1 MHFKL
6 FALLCALSLCIVG
19 ASTLASLA
27 QSSNTGSVLG
37 TVIGPDGSAI
47 LNAHITLAQPD
58 APARTAST
66 TPDGSFSFTQLPSS
80 GDYTIGV
87 EATGFAPLQQSS
99 VAVAVGRT
107 NHLTLRLTV
116 AAATETVSVTA
127 APVTFDTSQT
137 SSVVNIDRDRV
148 EELPIPSR
156 NYLTFVLLSPQVAP
170 SNPALFQ
177 NGLVQSGGSFSFGGL
192 RPGSNSIYLDQV
204 NDNDEYSGDSRTQL
218 SPEAISDFQ
227 IVNHGFA
234 AQSGGGAG
242 GSIDVQTRTGV
253 NKLHG
258 DAFIFVQNGAL
269 NATPPLG
276 LYPRKPHENRVRV
289 GVALGGPIQRDKTFY
304 YVAGEQEMAHGE
316 DVNDLKPSTLSA
328 INAAIAKYG
337 PLNHLVLQSGFF
349 PTTDQETELSAR
361 LDHVLSPRESIS
373 ARYAFTNARNVNDAF
388 NTDEQADISA
398 RGSSFIADNSLN
410 ATLTSALSE
419 TLLNSLSFELAQR
432 RAVTR
437 TGLTSGPGIRIAGLA
452 YFGTP
457 YSGNGRR
464 FETHLE
470 FANSISKQ
478 LLHHLLQFGAR
489 IDHVALRA
497 DGPDGSQGQFVF
509 ANLAALQNRT
519 PDFFTQSFGIFNT
532 NLSEVRLAGFA
543 QDHWASNSLTL
554 DYGLRYDYNHL
565 PSSFPQDAFNL
576 SPRFG
581 FAWTPVQSTVV
592 RGGFG
597 IFYDRFLLS
606 TINRIDEFNGAS
618 ASSQILEDASAANL
632 YQSNQIPSAPLPN
645 VAPSIWKVDA
655 TLPNPYSEVASLSVE
670 QSLPLQTTLTGEY
683 QFVHG
688 VHLGRTANANLV
700 PPVILTPATAAS
712 LGVSNPTPQQLGSL
726 VFSLTRLDS
735 SHDAINQFA
744 TTADS
749 SHNGATVTLN
759 RQFQDD
765 LQIMVGY
772 TYSKTIDDASYDLEQ
787 PENPYALNNERALSL
802 QDQRNRLTLSGL
814 WLIGPDLGDPADVAK
829 NAIPGPFM
837 KALYGLEFAPIVSIT
852 NGFRSNPLIGL
863 DANRE
868 HIYPFATRPTGYSR
882 NSLATSTNINFD
894 FRALKMVAIKRG
906 HLDIVA
912 ESFNILNHQNITQLN
927 PVYGSDLQNAP
938 DFARPI
944 SAGTAR
950 TTHSVLARLRVLA
963 LIGSEGLKPAIV
975 RSLTRRDSGGK
986 ARFSIPSEQ
995 FCAPASVAKLHRNRS
1010 RSRVFS
1016 SQAS

>member
-1 MHFKL
+1 MRFKL
-6 FALLCALSLCIVG
+6 FARLCALSLCIVAAG
-19 ASTLASLA
+19 PLVSFA

-37 TVIGPDGSAI
+37 IVIGPDGAAI
-47 LNAHITLAQPD
+47 PNAHLTLVQPD
-58 APARTAST
+58 APARATSTAE
-66 TPDGSFSFTQLPSS
+66 DGTFFFNQLPSS
-80 GDYTIGV
+80 GGYSIKV

-107 NHLTLRLTV
+107 NHLTLTLAV
-116 AAATETVSVTA
+116 AAAIQNVEVTA
-127 APVTFDTSQT
+127 APVTLDTSQT

-156 NYLTFVLLSPQVAP
+156 NYLSFVLLSPQVAP
-170 SNPALFQ
+170 SNPALVQ
-177 NGLVQSGGSFSFGGL
+177 NGLVQSGGHFSFGGL

-253 NKLHG
+253 NKIHG
-258 DAFIFVQNGAL
+258 DAFTFVQNGAL

-276 LYPRKPHENRVRV
+276 LYPHRPDENRVRA

-316 DVNDLKPSTLSA
+316 DVNDLKPSTLKA
-328 INAAIAKYG
+328 INAAIANYS

-349 PTTDQETELSAR
+349 PTADQETELSAR
-361 LDHVLSPRESIS
+361 LDRMLTSRESIS
-373 ARYAFTNARNVNDAF
+373 ARYAFTNTRNVNDAF
-388 NTDEQADISA
+388 NTDEQADVSA
-398 RGSSFIADNSLN
+398 RGSSFIADNSIN
-410 ATLTSALSE
+410 GTLRSTLSE
-419 TLLNSLSFELAQR
+419 TLFNSLSFELAQR
-432 RAVTR
+432 RAVAR
-437 TGLTSGPGIRIAGLA
+437 TGLTSGPGIKIAGLA

-457 YSGNGRR
+457 YSGNSRR

-470 FANSISKQ
+470 FADSISKQ
-478 LLHHLLQFGAR
+478 LHHHLLQFGA
-489 IDHVALRA
+489 IVDHVALRA
-497 DGPDGSQGQFVF
+497 DVPDGSQGQFVF
-509 ANLAALQNRT
+509 ANLAALQNHT
-519 PDFFTQSFGIFNT
+519 PDFFTQSFGAFNT
-532 NLSEVRLAGFA
+532 NLAEVRLAGFA
-543 QDHWASNSLTL
+543 QDHWTAKSLTL

-565 PSSFPQDAFNL
+565 PSSFPRDALNF

-581 FAWTPVQSTVV
+581 FAWTPIKSTVV

-606 TINRIDEFNGAS
+606 TINRIEQFNGTSAFSQVVQDTTAAS
-618 ASSQILEDASAANL
+618 L
-632 YQSNQIPSAPLPN
+632 YQSNQLPTAPVPA
-645 VAPSIWKVDA
+645 VAPSIWESA
-655 TLPNPYSEVASLSVE
+655 NTLPNPYSEVASLSIE
-670 QSLPLQTTLTGEY
+670 QSLPFQTTLTGEY

-688 VHLGRTANANLV
+688 VHLGRTTNANLT
-700 PPVILTPATAAS
+700 PPVILTSQNAAA

-726 VFSLTRLDS
+726 VFSPKRLDP

-744 TTADS
+744 TTANS
-749 SHNGATVTLN
+749 SYNGATVTLN

-765 LQIMVGY
+765 FQIMVGY

-814 WLIGPDLGDPADVAK
+814 WLIGPDLGDPADAAK
-829 NAIPGPFM
+829 NANPGPLM
-837 KALYGLEFAPIVSIT
+837 KMLYGLEFAPIVSIT
-852 NGFRSNPLIGL
+852 SGFRTNPLVGL
-863 DANRE
+863 DSNRQ
-868 HIYPFATRPTGYSR
+868 HIFPFAARPIGYHR
-882 NSLATSTNINFD
+882 NSLSTPMNVNFD
-894 FRALKMVAIKRG
+894 FRALKMVAIKGG

-927 PVYGSDLQNAP
+927 PVYGSDLESAP
-938 DFARPI
+938 NFASPI
-944 SAGTAR
+944 AASTAR
-950 TTHSVLARLRVLA
+950 R
-963 LIGSEGLKPAIV
+963 IQF
-975 RSLTRRDSGGK
+975 SLDYE
-986 ARFSIPSEQ
+986 F
-995 FCAPASVAKLHRNRS
+995 
-1010 RSRVFS
+1010 
-1016 SQAS
+1016 